1 MQVKL
6 HNDTKSCIESLS
18 TEQAKDLL
26 RYKWINPII
35 DDITR
40 LPDTIVSALSNR
52 ISALTKKYSVSLVD
66 LDDEISK
73 SSSDLVTLL
82 DELEGDE
89 FDMKGIKQL
98 RKMLE
103 GAENE

>member
-66 LDDEISK
+66 LDSQIDTVENELTSM
-73 SSSDLVTLL
+73 L
-82 DELEGDE
+82 DDITGDE
-89 FDMKGIKQL
+89 YDMLGIKELQ
-98 RKMLE
+98 KMLK
-103 GAENE
+103 GGKND

>member
-1 MQVKL
+1 MGFQVIIVL
-6 HNDTKSCIESLS
+6 GLVEITDINT
-18 TEQAKDLL
+18 DL
-26 RYKWINPII
+26 
-35 DDITR
+35 
-40 LPDTIVSALSNR
+40 
-52 ISALTKKYSVSLVD
+52 SVSLVD